1 MTSPK
6 ATISDRGQE
15 NDDTLIERV
24 LSSPLSTPQTTSPE
38 LVSFQSL
45 ADQTSTPLSIM
56 DDSCFLDID
65 KFIASGLESSSVS
78 AGLDK
83 PTASISQSPVITA
96 GSPARPS
103 DPSTKSQRNAD
114 PLGSTGT
121 DTDGGLAEQTRA
133 AHEDNV
139 SGSIVKETKLEQTSN
154 RQSYR
159 GSQDYDQTK
168 PLEVT
173 AQPKIISPAE
183 AASNTT
189 GFATQNSTAPSNT
202 GEPSLG
208 FRGLHSDQHE
218 YRIDSSSKK
227 QQYETALASI
237 GPLSVER
244 LPASGI
250 ATAQAQ
256 ASSHCSAP
264 QSATTQAMSS
274 TASPSNNSIPPGHQR
289 HRTGHSSHD
298 SRDNDFPPSHTTS
311 HSSRVGGIK
320 LDTSFVKPTPR
331 PIIRTA
337 PDSPSLSIQHPTPDI
352 TSQARSGAYVGN
364 IAQLEAT
371 AERLSMTSSIDDAIR
386 DLHTELK
393 RSDSRRSSILAASVK
408 ASGSIDDYTSN
419 PGSAIEQL
427 RRHPSIASSIVSTNN
442 AARHGG
448 YSPGGY
454 VLSPNHS
461 FTGRLRSGSKNSAG
475 RPDFDLDT
483 VLSRHGPGKASVRSV
498 RSTKVSLAEISESE
512 PIALTQDVLDMADKT
527 PVKNPEGESLL
538 PDELRDANMPATD
551 VFQNMMGDDDFM
563 NSKNERPRPDV
574 STGLLA
580 DQESR
585 DPQRPGSSHSDTTFQ
600 QCQDAFGDFDGVH
613 WVPEQDDPYSLPDDL
628 EPEPQPRPRQRHMS
642 QSEHVRPQS
651 YFDPE
656 SGQQMLYYPA
666 RVPAMLNLPPKLSNK
681 PKANERNKRRSQV
694 MSAMFEGNRQSKMLD
709 ADAKAQERDTTRDS
723 WLPDPLAGHRESF
736 AALSSDGFG
745 NLGQEPETIRSVHSD
760 QDVPPAVQPEANANA
775 PIETLRRPQRLSRNE
790 LDKRKSRMSNL
801 PPQLRASA
809 YFDLPDNTQGEI
821 EVKDGSAMA
830 TLESILD
837 ASANAPVSAFTDH
850 ERAGRLGKE
859 VYGKEKKR
867 ASVAASTVLQPEG
880 DKKHARKRSSFMWLG
895 KRHSHV
901 SDDDKDHK
909 SESGLGPV
917 NADTNA
923 NEHDGLAR
931 SVDGR
936 SDGHVDDEQEAAEEA
951 EDLSEEEG
959 YNGPPTTLL
968 AELQL
973 RKQQQKERTQRTFPG
988 GMHATLLEMDAVAE
1002 TQKKARNNKR
1012 INLAWEEGQAHAAD
1026 EDSDDEDIPLAVIAA
1041 RNQGAKNVM
1050 DLQRPIG
1057 LMERREMEENEPL
1070 SHRRARLHGQDPRS
1084 MVISHRP
1091 SMNNLSANHLPTT
1104 PHSAHQSIAQLSVQN
1119 ASTEPDDEFEGE
1131 TLADRKRRLAA
1142 KEEAENLLP
1151 KARPVSSAFSV
1162 ELLNQF
1168 EDPEEK
1174 KKKEEENK
1182 PKMVEEE
1189 TLGQRRK
1196 RLQAEREAREREM
1209 SFNQLNASA
1218 EEAEAP
1224 IPGINGRMHQ
1234 LSSVLSAHPKRE
1246 TNQAQEERAR
1256 MEHERRL
1263 LRERDAKMA
1272 AYRSQMPQALGG
1284 PSNAQSGGYRGG
1296 TFNNGLGG
1304 QNSQA
1309 AMSSPA
1315 LHTQLFNQPA
1325 LNHRKSAVFS
1335 TYGAPMQQAP
1345 YGGSATNL
1353 GAMNMGYNGMP
1364 NGMSPYGAGA
1374 MSVYGGGMLQ
1384 PAIQMP
1390 GQGGST
1396 NRIEQWRQGV
1406 HP

>member
-1 MTSPK
+1 MSSSK
-6 ATISDRGQE
+6 ASIPELGQE
-15 NDDTLIERV
+15 NNDNQTDPIL

-38 LVSFQSL
+38 PVSIQSL

-65 KFIASGLESSSVS
+65 KFMSTGFESSSVS

-83 PTASISQSPVITA
+83 PTESISQSPANTA
-96 GSPARPS
+96 GSPAKPS
-103 DPSTKSQRNAD
+103 DPSTQSQHSAD
-114 PLGSTGT
+114 PLGCTGT
-121 DTDGGLAEQTRA
+121 DADGGHAEQTRA
-133 AHEDNV
+133 ADDVDV
-139 SGSIVKETKLEQTSN
+139 SRSIEQESELQQTSN

-159 GSQDYDQTK
+159 RSRKYEDPTLSEDTTSQT
-168 PLEVT
+168 
-173 AQPKIISPAE
+173 QPKVISPA
-183 AASNTT
+183 ALNTT
-189 GFATQNSTAPSNT
+189 GISAQNSSAPS
-202 GEPSLG
+202 GAPQPSGG
-208 FRGLHSDQHE
+208 FRGPHSDQQE
-218 YRIDSSSKK
+218 YRIDSSTKN
-227 QQYETALASI
+227 QQYETTAASI
-237 GPLSVER
+237 GPLLEEA
-244 LPASGI
+244 LPAPGM
-250 ATAQAQ
+250 ATAQPRAN
-256 ASSHCSAP
+256 SHRSIP
-264 QSATTQAMSS
+264 QSATQAMSS
-274 TASPSNNSIPPGHQR
+274 TASTNNNSLPPGHQR
-289 HRTGHSSHD
+289 HRNGHPSHD
-298 SRDNDFPPSHTTS
+298 SSHTTS
-311 HSSRVGGIK
+311 LSSRLSGIK
-320 LDTSFVKPTPR
+320 LDTSFVKPAPR

-337 PDSPSLSIQHPTPDI
+337 PDSPSLNIKHPTPDI

-408 ASGSIDDYTSN
+408 AAGSIDDYTSN
-419 PGSAIEQL
+419 PGSAVEQL

-442 AARHGG
+442 AARYGG

-475 RPDFDLDT
+475 RPDLDLDT

-512 PIALTQDVLDMADKT
+512 PIALTQDVLDMADKS
-527 PVKNPEGESLL
+527 PVKNPEGGSLL
-538 PDELRDANMPATD
+538 PDELRDANIPATD

-563 NSKNERPRPDV
+563 NSKNEHPHADA

-580 DQESR
+580 DQEESR
-585 DPQRPGSSHSDTTFQ
+585 DPKRPGSSHSDTTFQ

-613 WVPEQDDPYSLPDDL
+613 WVPEQDDPSSIPEDM
-628 EPEPQPRPRQRHMS
+628 ETPGEPQPQQRQMPRS
-642 QSEHVRPQS
+642 DNVRPQS
-651 YFDPE
+651 YMDPE

-666 RVPAMLNLPPKLSNK
+666 RVPAMLNLPPKLSSR

-694 MSAMFEGNRQSKMLD
+694 MSAMFEGDRQSKMLD
-709 ADAKAQERDTTRDS
+709 VDGKGQERDTTRDS

-736 AALSSDGFG
+736 AALSNDDFG

-760 QDVPPAVQPEANANA
+760 QDGNPAVQPEANANA
-775 PIETLRRPQRLSRNE
+775 PVTALRRPQL
-790 LDKRKSRMSNL
+790 LTKTDPDKRKSRMSNL

-809 YFDLPDNTQGEI
+809 YFDLPDTTQPDI

-867 ASVAASTVLQPEG
+867 ASVAASMALQPEP

-895 KRHSHV
+895 KRHSHA
-901 SDDDKDHK
+901 SDDDKTQRPQ

-917 NADTNA
+917 NADTHA

-931 SVDGR
+931 SMDGR
-936 SDGHVDDEQEAAEEA
+936 SDGHADDEQRAAKEEA
-951 EDLSEEEG
+951 EDVSDEEG
-959 YNGPPTTLL
+959 YYGPPTTLL

-1002 TQKKARNNKR
+1002 TQKKTRNNKR
-1012 INLAWEEGQAHAAD
+1012 INLAWEDGQQQAVED
-1026 EDSDDEDIPLAVIAA
+1026 DSDDEDIPLAVIAA
-1041 RNQGAKNVM
+1041 RNNGAKNVM

-1084 MVISHRP
+1084 LVINHRP
-1091 SMNNLSANHLPTT
+1091 SMNNLSANHLPAT
-1104 PHSAHQSIAQLSVQN
+1104 PHSAHQSVAQLSGQA
-1119 ASTEPDDEFEGE
+1119 ASPEPDDEFEGE

-1151 KARPVSSAFSV
+1151 KARPVSGAFSV
-1162 ELLNQF
+1162 ELLTQF
-1168 EDPEEK
+1168 EDPEDK
-1174 KKKEEENK
+1174 KKKEEEENK
-1182 PKMVEEE
+1182 PKAGEEE
-1189 TLGQRRK
+1189 TLGQRRR

-1209 SFNQLNASA
+1209 SFNQLNAGT
-1218 EEAEAP
+1218 EEPEAP
-1224 IPGINGRMHQ
+1224 VPGINGRMHQ
-1234 LSSVLSAHPKRE
+1234 MSSVLNAHHKRE
-1246 TNQAQEERAR
+1246 TNPAMEERAR
-1256 MEHERRL
+1256 LERERRL
-1263 LRERDAKMA
+1263 VRERDAKMA
-1272 AYRSQMPQALGG
+1272 AYRSQMPQTLGG
-1284 PSNAQSGGYRGG
+1284 PSNAQSGGYLGG

-1335 TYGAPMQQAP
+1335 TYGAPMQQAQ
-1345 YGGSATNL
+1345 YGASTGNL
-1353 GAMNMGYNGMP
+1353 NMGYNGM
-1364 NGMSPYGAGA
+1364 NGMSPYGAGG

-1384 PAIQMP
+1384 PGMQMP

-1406 HP
+1406 LP

>member
-1 MTSPK
+1 MTPSK
-6 ATISDRGQE
+6 TTISCDGQDMDE
-15 NDDTLIERV
+15 ARSASAL
-24 LSSPLSTPQTTSPE
+24 LSSPLSTPRTTSPE
-38 LVSFQSL
+38 LVSIQSL
-45 ADQTSTPLSIM
+45 ADQNPTPLSMM

-65 KFIASGLESSSVS
+65 KFISTGLEAGSVS
-78 AGLDK
+78 APASVDK
-83 PTASISQSPVITA
+83 TAAPSSQSPLNSA
-96 GSPARPS
+96 GSPTRLA
-103 DPSTKSQRNAD
+103 DPSTQGQHSAD
-114 PLGSTGT
+114 LPGHKETA
-121 DTDGGLAEQTRA
+121 DDGNAEQTRA
-133 AHEDNV
+133 ADDGKV
-139 SGSIVKETKLEQTSN
+139 PCSIGENSDLHQTLDGNPSE
-154 RQSYR
+154 
-159 GSQDYDQTK
+159 K
-168 PLEVT
+168 
-173 AQPKIISPAE
+173 SPAISE
-183 AASNTT
+183 TSQPEDGASQAHPKVNSPSALNTT
-189 GFATQNSTAPSNT
+189 GLAAQNSNAPSNAAD
-202 GEPSLG
+202 PALG
-208 FRGLHSDQHE
+208 FRGPHSDQHE
-218 YRIDSSSKK
+218 YQIDSSTSY
-227 QQYETALASI
+227 QQYETAPAPAPAPT
-237 GPLSVER
+237 GPSSVGAR
-244 LPASGI
+244 PAPGK
-250 ATAQAQ
+250 ATAPAQ
-256 ASSHCSAP
+256 ASSHCSAT
-264 QSATTQAMSS
+264 QSATQAMSS
-274 TASPSNNSIPPGHQR
+274 TASTSSDSVPPGHQR
-289 HRTGHSSHD
+289 HRNTHSSQ
-298 SRDNDFPPSHTTS
+298 DNDLSPSRNTS
-311 HSSRVGGIK
+311 LSSRLSGIRV
-320 LDTSFVKPTPR
+320 DTNFVRPTPR
-331 PIIRTA
+331 PIVRTA
-337 PDSPSLSIQHPTPDI
+337 PDSPSLNIKHPTPDI

-393 RSDSRRSSILAASVK
+393 RSDSRRSSILAASLK
-408 ASGSIDDYTSN
+408 ASGSIDDYTNN
-419 PGSAIEQL
+419 PGSAVEQL

-475 RPDFDLDT
+475 RPDFDLDS
-483 VLSRHGPGKASVRSV
+483 VLSRHGPGKASIRSV
-498 RSTKVSLAEISESE
+498 RSTKQSLAEISESE

-538 PDELRDANMPATD
+538 PEELRDANMPATD
-551 VFQNMMGDDDFM
+551 VFQNMMGDDNFM
-563 NSKNERPRPDV
+563 ESRNEHLHV
-574 STGLLA
+574 KAHTGLPTE
-580 DQESR
+580 QESR
-585 DPQRPGSSHSDTTFQ
+585 DPKRPGSSHSDTTFQ

-613 WVPEQDDPYSLPDDL
+613 WVPDQDDPYALPDDL
-628 EPEPQPRPRQRHMS
+628 EPQPQHSAAHRPAPRPDI
-642 QSEHVRPQS
+642 RPQS
-651 YFDPE
+651 YMDPE

-681 PKANERNKRRSQV
+681 PKASERNKRRSQV
-694 MSAMFEGNRQSKMLD
+694 MSAMLD
-709 ADAKAQERDTTRDS
+709 GGRKSQAMDANIPAPERDTTRDS
-723 WLPDPLAGHRESF
+723 WLPDPLAGHRASF
-736 AALSSDGFG
+736 VALSSDELRE
-745 NLGQEPETIRSVHSD
+745 LGQQPDPGHPVLPEQTAA
-760 QDVPPAVQPEANANA
+760 PAVQPVEA
-775 PIETLRRPQRLSRNE
+775 PVETLRRPQKLRKNPDE
-790 LDKRKSRMSNL
+790 RKSRMSNL

-809 YFDLPDNTQGEI
+809 YFDLPDNTQPDI

-859 VYGKEKKR
+859 VYGPEKKR
-867 ASVAASTVLQPEG
+867 ASVAASVALQPEG

-901 SDDDKDHK
+901 SDDNKDQKAH
-909 SESGLGPV
+909 SEAGLGPV

-923 NEHDGLAR
+923 GENDGLAR

-936 SDGHVDDEQEAAEEA
+936 NDGHSEDEAAEDA
-951 EDLSEEEG
+951 EDATDEEA

-1012 INLAWEEGQAHAAD
+1012 INLAWEEGAAQPVD

-1050 DLQRPIG
+1050 DLNRPIG
-1057 LMERREMEENEPL
+1057 LMERREIEENEPL

-1084 MVISHRP
+1084 MVLTNRP
-1091 SMNNLSANHLPTT
+1091 SMNNLSANYLPTT
-1104 PHSAHQSIAQLSVQN
+1104 PHSAHHSVQN
-1119 ASTEPDDEFEGE
+1119 ASTVPDDEFEGE

-1151 KARPVSSAFSV
+1151 KARPVSGAFSV

-1174 KKKEEENK
+1174 KNKEEEENK
-1182 PKMVEEE
+1182 PKTGEEE
-1189 TLGQRRK
+1189 TLGQRRR

-1209 SFNQLNASA
+1209 SFNQLNSPQ
-1218 EEAEAP
+1218 EPEAP
-1224 IPGINGRMHQ
+1224 IPGVNGRMHQ
-1234 LSSVLSAHPKRE
+1234 MSSVLSAHPKRE
-1246 TNQAQEERAR
+1246 VNEAMAERER
-1256 MEHERRL
+1256 LERERRL
-1263 LRERDAKMA
+1263 VREGNAKMA
-1272 AYRSQMPQALGG
+1272 AYRNQMPQALGVAG
-1284 PSNAQSGGYRGG
+1284 NAHSGGYRGG

-1315 LHTQLFNQPA
+1315 LHTQIFNQPA

-1345 YGGSATNL
+1345 YGASTGNL
-1353 GAMNMGYNGMP
+1353 GAINGM
-1364 NGMSPYGAGA
+1364 GPYGAGG
-1374 MSVYGGGMLQ
+1374 MSVYGAGMLQ
-1384 PAIQMP
+1384 PGMQMP
-1390 GQGGST
+1390 GQGGSS

-1406 HP
+1406 LP